1 LNRQD
6 AKAAKEN
13 KVQTEPLSLSCPYC
27 GEPVELDIDESGGRR
42 QSYVEDCPVCCQPWQ
57 VEVVRGPEGDWSAT
71 LRTGDE

>member
-42 QSYVEDCPVCCQPWQ
+42 QSYVE
-57 VEVVRGPEGDWSAT
+57 VVRGPEGDWSAT